1 MADLLIRLQPVFRDV
16 LDNPGLCLSRETNAS
31 NLEGWDS
38 LAHVNLVFA
47 IEQEFGV
54 RFTLEELEH
63 LKTVGDIIG
72 LMERKLASG
81 V

>member
-1 MADLLIRLQPVFRDV
+1 MADLLARLEPVFRDV
-16 LDNPGLCLSRETNAS
+16 LDDPALRLSAETSAS

-54 RFTLEELEH
+54 RFTLQELEH
-63 LKTVGDIIG
+63 LRTVGDIVD
-72 LMERKLASG
+72 LVERKMASG

>member
-1 MADLLIRLQPVFRDV
+1 MADLLARLEPVFRDV
-16 LDNPGLCLSRETNAS
+16 LDNPGLRLSADTSAS

-63 LKTVGDIIG
+63 LRTVGDIVD
-72 LMERKLASG
+72 LMERKMASG